1 MRSLAQ
7 HRRGIVFCCNITDFF
22 ICMPG
27 VSAVDQIALEQYI
40 SQSVRKLHKLI
51 YVIGEYW
58 DIDMKFLSGA
68 TRATI

>member
-40 SQSVRKLHKLI
+40 SQSVRKLHK
-51 YVIGEYW
+51 
-58 DIDMKFLSGA
+58 
-68 TRATI
+68 